1 MFLFQGSNPGYQS
14 APPGIG
20 SFAPNASLTGPP
32 PAQNIPHVGAPN
44 PGPKGFMT
52 ISNAG
57 VQRPGMSSM
66 QPPSPQAAP
75 TQSPVTPAAPP
86 PTVQTADT
94 SNVPGKLTLFQ
105 IRITVFLLP
114 FASYLLFVISE

>member
-1 MFLFQGSNPGYQS
+1 MFQGSNPGYQS

-32 PAQNIPHVGAPN
+32 PAQNIPH
-44 PGPKGFMT
+44 PGPKGFMP

-75 TQSPVTPAAPP
+75 AQSPVTPAAPP